1 MVRWKKLD
9 LITFNKKGWNVCF
22 HVSKLPKAIWKK
34 VSIKYI
40 WKSSQNC
47 IGRPLEPIKG
57 HSVCPEQEDV
67 RDL

>member
-1 MVRWKKLD
+1 M
-9 LITFNKKGWNVCF
+9 KKGIF
-22 HVSKLPKAIWKK
+22 
-34 VSIKYI
+34 SIKYI

-57 HSVCPEQEDV
+57 HNVCPEQEDV